1 MIVVINPSG
10 SAGQSFKGLHAYCA
24 HDRDRANTSERVDWI
39 ETRNV
44 AANDPAQAWKIM
56 AATARAQN
64 DIKRAAGVRT
74 GKAPKDG
81 AVLHV
86 VLSFADGEPMSREA
100 VRTAADEFLSQ
111 LGVDPAKMRSKNK
124 PSRRQFAEEHQA
136 VMYAHTDTDNTHVH
150 LMINRVHPETG
161 IILPSNNDQLKAQKW
176 ALEYSKRHGTAER
189 TPDRAENAEARE
201 NGEYVKANR
210 RKSRNV
216 HEQEAEL
223 AKGAANDNDHVR
235 AFQEQQRKKDAALA
249 LRGRNLTRLQDAA
262 WNKLA
267 DAHKQRKA
275 ALARSLQ
282 KQINQAKANTREEYR
297 PKWRDLRKVQE
308 SEKATFAELERS
320 FFGRA
325 ANAAKLS
332 ADLVREERSGVI
344 ARTFRIL
351 SNAGERKAYF
361 ERAQQ
366 RAQSTLQREQA
377 EKVQSRAQE
386 LRTAQAAKM
395 AANRAVFAQQRET
408 LAKAQATE
416 RQKLKDDWKDRTAER
431 HAAVTAFIREQQ
443 NSRNRDVDDVADRYL
458 AQWSHRAE
466 FEKARQE
473 KSPEQNNKRGR
484 DGGRGR

>member
-24 HDRDRANTSERVDWI
+24 HDQERAETSERVDWI
-39 ETRNV
+39 DTRNI

-64 DIKRAAGVRT
+64 DIKRSAGVRT

-86 VLSFADGEPMSREA
+86 VLSFADGEPMSRDA
-100 VRTAADEFLSQ
+100 VQAAADEFLSE

-124 PSRRQFAEEHQA
+124 PRRQFADEHQA
-136 VMYAHTDTDNTHVH
+136 VMYAHTDTENTHVH

-161 IILPSNNDQLKAQKW
+161 IVLPSNNDQLKAQKW
-176 ALEYSKRHGTAER
+176 ALEYSKRHGTDHL
-189 TPDRAENAEARE
+189 TPSRDENREMRE
-201 NGEYVKANR
+201 NGEYVKGNR

-216 HEQEAEL
+216 YEQEAEL
-223 AKGAANDNDHVR
+223 TKNAANDNDHVK

-262 WNKLA
+262 WDKLA
-267 DAHKQRKA
+267 EAHKHRKA
-275 ALARSLQ
+275 ALARDLQ
-282 KQINQAKANTREEYR
+282 KKTNQAKAETREDYR
-297 PKWRDLRKVQE
+297 PKWRDLRKEQE
-308 SEKATFAELERS
+308 SEKVTFAELEKS

-332 ADLVREERSGVI
+332 ANLVREQRSGVI
-344 ARTFRIL
+344 ARTFRII
-351 SNAGERKAYF
+351 SSAGARKEFF

-366 RAQSTLQREQA
+366 RTQSALQRELLT
-377 EKVQSRAQE
+377 KVQSRTQGLKA
-386 LRTAQAAKM
+386 AQAVKLT
-395 AANRAVFAQQRET
+395 ANRAVFAEQRDSLEKT
-408 LAKAQATE
+408 QTAEQRQLKA
-416 RQKLKDDWKDRTAER
+416 DWKTRTSQR
-431 HAAVTAFIREQQ
+431 HEAVTTFIREHQ
-443 NSRNRDVDDVADRYL
+443 NSRNRNVDDVADRYL
-458 AQWSHRAE
+458 EKWSYRAE
-466 FEKARQE
+466 FEKAQKE
-473 KSPEQNNKRGR
+473 KSPEQDNKRDR